1 LRRERCT
8 TNSMRGLRRRHPVS
22 VRRPGF
28 ATHMPAAFHCVAIR
42 RDVTSTLSVTRSV
55 TQCTRRPARHA
66 AYAASAAKS
75 PDGWVTSGCGT
86 YATTSGSHGAIL
98 RSRSST
104 SWTCFPTPPGRGCM
118 WATPRDIRR
127 PTSSRATS
135 ACAASMSFIPW
146 VGMPTVCRRALCGTH
161 RSPSGH
167 HHKAKHR
174 DLPFAAEAAGLLIRV
189 LLFGIPFMR
198 PEPGGFRLPRWN
210 GMPPIYA
217 VSHVSPLCGVVAP
230 GGDLHAGLACPLRRL
245 HHALDRFVEIRAGVV
260 EMESPQQGPVAFSEM
275 R

>member
-1 LRRERCT
+1 MLRKCNSSGDGPGLRRERCT

-198 PEPGGFRLPRWN
+198 PEPGGLDYHVGTACHRFMLFRTFRHS
-210 GMPPIYA
+210 A
-217 VSHVSPLCGVVAP
+217 VSSRRVAISMP
-230 GGDLHAGLACPLRRL
+230 AWRARFGDFITPWI
-245 HHALDRFVEIRAGVV
+245 DSWRFERA
-260 EMESPQQGPVAFSEM
+260 S
-275 R
+275 